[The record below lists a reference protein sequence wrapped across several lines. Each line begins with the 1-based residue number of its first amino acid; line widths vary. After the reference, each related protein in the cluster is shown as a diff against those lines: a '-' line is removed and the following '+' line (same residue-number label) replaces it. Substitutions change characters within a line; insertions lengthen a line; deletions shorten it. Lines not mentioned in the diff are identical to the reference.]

1 LMILDSEMKEQAGD
15 DEDMEDEEKKDSIK
29 E

>member
-1 LMILDSEMKEQAGD
+1 MILPDSEMKEQAND